1 MRMKLLPSK
10 RPARAAKNPRH
21 PWRQYAAA
29 AWDAKN
35 AVHKGLDD
43 DARQR
48 VVAVQERMG
57 IRA

>member
-1 MRMKLLPSK
+1 MKLLPSK
-10 RPARAAKNPRH
+10 RPTRAAKNPRH

-29 AWDAKN
+29 AWEAKN